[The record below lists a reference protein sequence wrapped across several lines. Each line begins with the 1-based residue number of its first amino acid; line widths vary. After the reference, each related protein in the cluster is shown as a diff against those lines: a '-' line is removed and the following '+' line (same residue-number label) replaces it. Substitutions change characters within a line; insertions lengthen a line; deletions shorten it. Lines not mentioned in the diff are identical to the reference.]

1 MEIAR
6 DNREGPRRSL
16 ANQRAER
23 DREQTE
29 EIEPKSHWRREEI
42 ESKPRRSRPRATSG
56 RPSGTMRSE
65 MPSWSPAMPGEP
77 MRHPNLQEKVAQE
90 VKEATNMKEIDNFA
104 KFADSM
110 SEEILGKMQ
119 YLHADAK
126 IWFSDDTLPDGFS
139 VKKGD
144 MVAYQL
150 ILLCVYLGTDGGW
163 LFMPFGLPRG
173 LPEVVRSWDTW
184 GVSGPSS
191 GKQWL
196 ARARCW
202 ATLRGLHPLD
212 SRKTPVLGEKGRGSD
227 EREEG
232 LLRGRR
238 PSSSTW
244 EKLAN
249 IPFSCPPI
257 PWSFCPDGLRN
268 IKSRV
273 RAPVIVLRD
282 PRSRPQLFHRFL
294 RRGLSAALPLGPL
307 SRVFMALGVGDSSES
322 SSSGGGHSLTPM
334 SGSED
339 PGSQG
344 RSSETAESSSSDSVS
359 QEPRVPVSVR
369 NLNKPFI
376 AEGVPSKL
384 VDKDVVR
391 IRGRYQ
397 IPENIVLR
405 LPDDGEWA
413 CSSNGED
420 IALYEDSL
428 TGGLR
433 LPFRP
438 FEREVLHRLGI
449 SPSQLNPNGWRIL
462 TGLQVLWKMAS
473 EGEYDLSVD
482 EFFFLYKLTYMP
494 STPGV
499 WGFMRH
505 RGSPKLILELP
516 NSNRSWKPKFFF
528 LCGSHFEFTPG
539 EEAGKLYGLRRSWG
553 IPHANAFHRPSLS
566 RRLEQRLSLVTD
578 FQKGRAVELF
588 DLVSPV
594 TLAQWSLGP
603 EPSAEVLKAIQ
614 AYNRSMTTR
623 AERKRLR
630 EAAQK
635 VDDLPDAS
643 ALFSKRAKSEKK
655 VPMEKGTSSKKGGRQ
670 EKPLPA
676 AKGRAAEKVHVYH
689 EIPSSPIRALK
700 GKEAAGQVFV
710 LGNRVRMSARES
722 AKLKADLEKA
732 NAQSSANQEAME
744 TLNAERGVL
753 KSQMKKLETD
763 LKAKDGRLSALE
775 KERDELVRKTVGLQ
789 QQVLNARE
797 TAVNEFKASEEFE
810 DDTRRYYVA
819 GFEHFRKRVA
829 LAFGDA
835 HDWTTVK
842 IIDDEETTMAE
853 GDSEEEEEGDDVQ
866 SKEQVAIP
874 PDVPS
879 VLPSS
884 DQSGGLASGSAGE
897 PAASLDEGATVPSTD
912 KEVP

>member
-1 MEIAR
+1 MPLSVG
-6 DNREGPRRSL
+6 N
-16 ANQRAER
+16 
-23 DREQTE
+23 
-29 EIEPKSHWRREEI
+29 
-42 ESKPRRSRPRATSG
+42 
-56 RPSGTMRSE
+56 PSGLMQS
-65 MPSWSPAMPGEP
+65 
-77 MRHPNLQEKVAQE
+77 N
-90 VKEATNMKEIDNFA
+90 
-104 KFADSM
+104 
-110 SEEILGKMQ
+110 IL
-119 YLHADAK
+119 YC
-126 IWFSDDTLPDGFS
+126 FS
-139 VKKGD
+139 
-144 MVAYQL
+144 
-150 ILLCVYLGTDGGW
+150 LLCVYLGTDGGW
-163 LFMPFGLPRG
+163 LFMSFGLPRG

-588 DLVSPV
+588 DLVSPI

-689 EIPSSPIRALK
+689 EIPSSPVRALK
-700 GKEAAGQVFV
+700 GKEVSADEIQPTIYSSSSRAMDKVKEMYEQVDLEVYDHVEDLDLLRLSIQDSLKVVFLSFCSQMYLPHIFFSSDLLFPVQAAGQVFV

-842 IIDDEETTMAE
+842 IIDDEETTVAE
-853 GDSEEEEEGDDVQ
+853 GDSEEEEEGDDIQ

-879 VLPSS
+879 ALPSS

-912 KEVP
+912 KEAP

>member
-1 MEIAR
+1 M
-6 DNREGPRRSL
+6 G
-16 ANQRAER
+16 
-23 DREQTE
+23 
-29 EIEPKSHWRREEI
+29 H
-42 ESKPRRSRPRATSG
+42 
-56 RPSGTMRSE
+56 
-65 MPSWSPAMPGEP
+65 
-77 MRHPNLQEKVAQE
+77 
-90 VKEATNMKEIDNFA
+90 
-104 KFADSM
+104 
-110 SEEILGKMQ
+110 
-119 YLHADAK
+119 
-126 IWFSDDTLPDGFS
+126 DGFPFCWDACCL
-139 VKKGD
+139 GD
-144 MVAYQL
+144 GYTFQGATASL
-150 ILLCVYLGTDGGW
+150 NAGTAPFISCSGDRSQRP
-163 LFMPFGLPRG
+163 LF
-173 LPEVVRSWDTW
+173 T
-184 GVSGPSS
+184 
-191 GKQWL
+191 
-196 ARARCW
+196 
-202 ATLRGLHPLD
+202 ATAFP
-212 SRKTPVLGEKGRGSD
+212 PVLAAS
-227 EREEG
+227 
-232 LLRGRR
+232 
-238 PSSSTW
+238 
-244 EKLAN
+244 
-249 IPFSCPPI
+249 
-257 PWSFCPDGLRN
+257 
-268 IKSRV
+268 
-273 RAPVIVLRD
+273 
-282 PRSRPQLFHRFL
+282 
-294 RRGLSAALPLGPL
+294 LSAALPLGPL

-322 SSSGGGHSLTPM
+322 SSSGGGHSLTPI

-339 PGSQG
+339 LGSQG
-344 RSSETAESSSSDSVS
+344 RSSETTESSSSGSVS
-359 QEPRVPVSVR
+359 QEPRVPISVR
-369 NLNKPFI
+369 SLNKPFI

-384 VDKDVVR
+384 VDKDIGR
-391 IRGRYQ
+391 IRSRYQ

-449 SPSQLNPNGWRIL
+449 SPSQLNPNGWRIM
-462 TGLQVLWKMAS
+462 TGLQVLWRMAS

-505 RGSPKLILELP
+505 RGSPKLILGLP
-516 NSNRSWKPKFFF
+516 NSNRSWKPKYFF

-539 EEAGKLYGLRRSWG
+539 EAAGELYGLRRSWG
-553 IPHANAFHRPSLS
+553 IPNANAFHRPSLS
-566 RRLEQRLSLVTD
+566 KRLKQRLSLVTD
-578 FQKGRAVELF
+578 FQEGRAVELF
-588 DLVSPV
+588 DLVSPL

-670 EKPLPA
+670 EKSLPA
-676 AKGRAAEKVHVYH
+676 AKGRAAEKPTIYSSSSRAMDKVKEMYEQVDLEVYDHV
-689 EIPSSPIRALK
+689 EDLDLLRLSIQDSLK
-700 GKEAAGQVFV
+700 AAGQVFV

-722 AKLKADLEKA
+722 AKLKADLEKVK
-732 NAQSSANQEAME
+732 AQSSAHQEAME

-753 KSQMKKLETD
+753 KSQVKKLETD
-763 LKAKDGRLSALE
+763 LKAKDDRLSALE

-797 TAVNEFKASEEFE
+797 TAVNEFKTSEEFE

-835 HDWTTVK
+835 QDWATVK
-842 IIDDEETTMAE
+842 IIDDEETTIAE

-879 VLPSS
+879 ALPSS
-884 DQSGGLASGSAGE
+884 DQSGGLASGSAEG
-897 PAASLDEGATVPSTD
+897 PAASLDEGVTVPSTD
-912 KEVP
+912 KEAP

>member
-1 MEIAR
+1 M
-6 DNREGPRRSL
+6 
-16 ANQRAER
+16 QR
-23 DREQTE
+23 
-29 EIEPKSHWRREEI
+29 
-42 ESKPRRSRPRATSG
+42 
-56 RPSGTMRSE
+56 
-65 MPSWSPAMPGEP
+65 
-77 MRHPNLQEKVAQE
+77 N
-90 VKEATNMKEIDNFA
+90 
-104 KFADSM
+104 
-110 SEEILGKMQ
+110 IL
-119 YLHADAK
+119 YF
-126 IWFSDDTLPDGFS
+126 FS
-139 VKKGD
+139 
-144 MVAYQL
+144 
-150 ILLCVYLGTDGGW
+150 LLCVYLGTDGGW
-163 LFMPFGLPRG
+163 LFMSFGLPRG

-184 GVSGPSS
+184 GVYGPSS

-273 RAPVIVLRD
+273 RAPVTVLRD
-282 PRSRPQLFHRFL
+282 PRSRQQLFHRFL

-384 VDKDVVR
+384 M
-391 IRGRYQ
+391 
-397 IPENIVLR
+397 LR

-449 SPSQLNPNGWRIL
+449 SPSQLNPNGWRIM
-462 TGLQVLWKMAS
+462 TGL
-473 EGEYDLSVD
+473 
-482 EFFFLYKLTYMP
+482 
-494 STPGV
+494 
-499 WGFMRH
+499 
-505 RGSPKLILELP
+505 
-516 NSNRSWKPKFFF
+516 
-528 LCGSHFEFTPG
+528 
-539 EEAGKLYGLRRSWG
+539 
-553 IPHANAFHRPSLS
+553 
-566 RRLEQRLSLVTD
+566 
-578 FQKGRAVELF
+578 QKGRAVELF
-588 DLVSPV
+588 DLVSPI

-614 AYNRSMTTR
+614 AYNRR

-689 EIPSSPIRALK
+689 EIPSSPVRALK
-700 GKEAAGQVFV
+700 GKEGCRTSVSSWATGFV
-710 LGNRVRMSARES
+710 CQHVSQRSLRQISRRPMLNP
-722 AKLKADLEKA
+722 LP
-732 NAQSSANQEAME
+732 NQEAME

-842 IIDDEETTMAE
+842 IIDDEETTVAE

-879 VLPSS
+879 ALPSS

-912 KEVP
+912 KEAP